1 MSTLVSAGRRR
12 LVGGLA
18 AVLAALAAG
27 LAPAA
32 QAPTSSS
39 CAISTTDR
47 VVAIGDV
54 HGGYGQF
61 QAILRAAG
69 LIDGRRRWTGGRAVF
84 VQTGDVVD
92 RGAESKQVIDLV
104 RRLERDAARARG
116 RVVALLGNHETM
128 RILGDYRYVSEGEY
142 AAFRTSDSQDLRERL
157 YDLLVGDRRAQAR
170 ATETEFDEQAF
181 RTRFLEEVPLGF
193 VEMQQA
199 FGPEGEYGK
208 WVRARDTMAIV
219 NGVAFV
225 HGGVSPAVAPLGCA
239 EINARVRAELGTVRL
254 NDPASLQTLVAGPDG
269 PLWYRGLAEGAA
281 VTAEEVDAILQAIGA
296 RAMVIGHTAG
306 ADFRIAVQHD
316 GRVFQ
321 IDTGLLDGD
330 FFPGGVPSAL
340 EFKDGGVTA
349 IYLDRRET
357 LVPPTRPPDRP

>member
-18 AVLAALAAG
+18 AVLAAALAAG

-32 QAPTSSS
+32 QAPASAS
-39 CAISTTDR
+39 CAITTTER

-61 QAILRAAG
+61 QAILRAGG

-92 RGAESKQVIDLV
+92 RGAESKQAIDLL

-128 RILGDYRYVSEGEY
+128 RMLGDYRYVSEGEY
-142 AAFRTSDSQDLRERL
+142 LAFRTSDSLDLRERL
-157 YDLLVGDRRAQAR
+157 YDLLVSDRKTQAS
-170 ATETEFDEQAF
+170 AAGTEFDESAF
-181 RTRFLEEVPLGF
+181 RTRFLEEVPVGF

-199 FGPEGEYGK
+199 FAPEGEYGK
-208 WVRARDTMAIV
+208 WLRERDAMAIV

-254 NDPASLQTLVAGPDG
+254 TDPASLQTLIAGPDG
-269 PLWYRGLAEGAA
+269 PLWYRGLVDGSPLLPED
-281 VTAEEVDAILQAIGA
+281 VDAILQGIGA
-296 RAMVIGHTAG
+296 RAIVVGHTPA
-306 ADFRIAVQHD
+306 AEFRIAVQHD
-316 GRVFQ
+316 GRVYQ
-321 IDTGLLDGD
+321 IDTGLLGGD
-330 FFPGGVPSAL
+330 FYPGGVPSAL
-340 EFKDGGVTA
+340 EFRDGGVTA
-349 IYLDRRET
+349 IYLDRREV
-357 LVPPTRPPDRP
+357 LVPPARDQS